1 MVYINSNTT
10 IEHKGNQ
17 KLIYEQNK
25 ANQTDV
31 NSFIDP
37 NRITPGKTWINRN
50 LQIQASPLS

>member
-50 LQIQASPLS
+50 L